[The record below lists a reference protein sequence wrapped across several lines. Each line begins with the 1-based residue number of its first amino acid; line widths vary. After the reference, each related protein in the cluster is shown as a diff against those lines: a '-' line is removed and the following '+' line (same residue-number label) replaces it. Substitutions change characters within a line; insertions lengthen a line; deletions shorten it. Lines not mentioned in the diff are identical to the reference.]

1 MEFNKF
7 GHPGNLKSS
16 TLVNG
21 GDTLHCTGSMYGV
34 GAVIKVG
41 NYDGNI
47 TLSDGGVVSG
57 THLLEGVGA
66 GVGAGVGPGVGVGA
80 GRQPLQSG
88 NASSQ
93 SFEFTGAPLAPT
105 S

>member
-41 NYDGNI
+41 NYNGDI
-47 TLSDGGVVSG
+47 TLSDGGVVKGS
-57 THLLEGVGA
+57 HLTEGVIYPFS
-66 GVGAGVGPGVGVGA
+66 VNTV
-80 GRQPLQSG
+80 SG
-88 NASSQ
+88 G
-93 SFEFTGAPLAPT
+93 EFGSIYVFKTQT
-105 S
+105 V

>member
-57 THLLEGVGA
+57 THLLEGVTYPFSVNTISG
-66 GVGAGVGPGVGVGA
+66 GTVGSIYVFKIQKV
-80 GRQPLQSG
+80 
-88 NASSQ
+88 
-93 SFEFTGAPLAPT
+93 
-105 S
+105 